1 MRVKT
6 VLWSLLLSYGLTG
19 LFLLLLAFLLFQFE
33 LGEGAAA
40 AGIVFIYV
48 VSCLAG
54 GFAAGRIMRKNRI
67 SVGNCYRAVLLCST
81 ASGIFSGT
89 GEMGYDL
96 YPCSDYFFM
105 CLGGGAIGGML
116 S

>member
-54 GFAAGRIMRKNRI
+54 GFAAGDIARGAGKPFIQRRKRGLI
-67 SVGNCYRAVLLCST
+67 
-81 ASGIFSGT
+81 
-89 GEMGYDL
+89 
-96 YPCSDYFFM
+96 P
-105 CLGGGAIGGML
+105 
-116 S
+116 

>member
-54 GFAAGRIMRKNRI
+54 GFAAGDIARGAGKPLIQRRKRGLI
-67 SVGNCYRAVLLCST
+67 
-81 ASGIFSGT
+81 
-89 GEMGYDL
+89 
-96 YPCSDYFFM
+96 P
-105 CLGGGAIGGML
+105 
-116 S
+116 